1 MSLFFPQDIESI
13 ITKSKQQINKYE
25 RFLATKNSIQM
36 VKCAIFLA
44 RIGGNFYFEP
54 FGGE

>member
-13 ITKSKQQINKYE
+13 ITKSKQQINKNE

-36 VKCAIFLA
+36 VQCTIFLA
-44 RIGGNFYFEP
+44 RIGGNFDFEP